1 MTRDMDLVRELLLRI
16 EADPRY
22 DGIGQFV
29 IGVRRG
35 EEGEGGEG
43 EFDVPGHS
51 DREVVYHLR
60 HLVEAGYVKGRLTIS
75 WASISQLTWQG
86 HELLDSI
93 RDPEALRRAKEGA
106 RKVGSGSLDFM
117 WQLAKAY
124 GKQLAKEK
132 LGVELP

>member
-16 EADPRY
+16 EADPKY
-22 DGIGQFV
+22 DGIGQFEIV
-29 IGVRRG
+29 DSA
-35 EEGEGGEG
+35 GEG
-43 EFDVPGHS
+43 EPDSDGFVPGRSHE
-51 DREVVYHLR
+51 EVVYHLR
-60 HLVEAGYVKGRLTIS
+60 LLIDAGYIEGKRTLGGAVF
-75 WASISQLTWQG
+75 SQLTWQG

-93 RDPEALRRAKEGA
+93 RDPEAWRRTKEGA

-132 LGVELP
+132 LGLDLP